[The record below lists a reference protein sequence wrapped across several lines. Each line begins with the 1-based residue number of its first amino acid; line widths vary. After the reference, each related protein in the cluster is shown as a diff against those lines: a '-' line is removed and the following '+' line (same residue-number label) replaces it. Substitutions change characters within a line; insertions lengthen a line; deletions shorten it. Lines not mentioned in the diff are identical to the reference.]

1 MIEIRKATNRDA
13 EDIINVMSNAEE
25 SGFML
30 FAPGER
36 KMMPESLGT
45 YIETLNNQ
53 TRSGMF
59 IAAEGDRILGY
70 MIVQN
75 EKPKRI
81 AHRAYIVVGVHS
93 DSRGKGVGKA
103 LFTSVISWAK
113 QVELHRLELTVIA
126 TNEIAVHLYKKM
138 GFEIE
143 GVKKDSLFI
152 DCQYVDEYYMAKLI

>member
-1 MIEIRKATNRDA
+1 MEIRKATNRDA
-13 EDIINVMSNAEE
+13 EDIIFVMSNAEE

-36 KMMPESLGT
+36 KVTPESLGKL
-45 YIETLNNQ
+45 IELINSQ
-53 TRSGMF
+53 TKSGMF
-59 IAAEGDRILGY
+59 IATEGDRILGY

-75 EKPKRI
+75 EKPQRI
-81 AHRAYIVVGVHS
+81 AHRAYIVIGVHS
-93 DSRGKGVGKA
+93 DSRGKGVGNA

-126 TNEIAVHLYKKM
+126 TNEVAVHLYKKM

-152 DCQYVDEYYMAKLI
+152 DGQYVDEYYMSRLL

>member
-1 MIEIRKATNRDA
+1 MIEIRKAINRDA
-13 EDIINVMSNAEE
+13 EDIISVISNAEE

-36 KMMPESLGT
+36 KMTPEGLGK
-45 YIETLNNQ
+45 YIDLINSHPK
-53 TRSGMF
+53 SGMF
-59 IAAEGDRILGY
+59 IATEGDRILGY

-75 EKPKRI
+75 EKSQRV
-81 AHRAYIVVGVHS
+81 AHRAYIVIGVHS
-93 DSRGKGVGKA
+93 DSRGKGIGHA

-143 GVKKDSLFI
+143 GVKKDSLFV
-152 DCQYVDEYYMAKLI
+152 DGQYVDEYYMARLL

>member
-1 MIEIRKATNRDA
+1 MIEIRKAMTGDA
-13 EDIINVMSNAEE
+13 EEIISVMSDAEQ

-36 KMMPESLGT
+36 KMTPEGLGKFIDLINSHT
-45 YIETLNNQ
+45 K
-53 TRSGMF
+53 SGIF
-59 IAAEGDRILGY
+59 IASEGDRILGY

-75 EKPKRI
+75 EKSRRV
-81 AHRAYIVVGVHS
+81 AHRAYIVIGVHS

-103 LFTSVISWAK
+103 LFTSVLSWAK

-126 TNEIAVHLYKKM
+126 TNEIAVHLYKNM

-152 DCQYVDEYYMAKLI
+152 DGQYVDEYYMARLL

>member
-1 MIEIRKATNRDA
+1 MIEIRKAKIVDA
-13 EDIINVMSNAEE
+13 EEIISVMSNAEQ

-36 KMMPESLGT
+36 KMAPRDLAK

-53 TRSGMF
+53 TKSGMF
-59 IAAEGDRILGY
+59 IATEGNRILGY
-70 MIVQN
+70 MIIQN

-81 AHRAYIVVGVHS
+81 AHRAYIVIGIHS
-93 DSRGKGVGKA
+93 DSRRKGVGKA
-103 LFTSVISWAK
+103 LFTSVLSWAK

-126 TNEIAVHLYKKM
+126 TNETAVHLYKKM

-152 DCQYVDEYYMAKLI
+152 DGQYVDEYYMSRLL

>member
-13 EDIINVMSNAEE
+13 EDIISVMSNAEQ

-36 KMMPESLGT
+36 KMAPESLGK
-45 YIETLNNQ
+45 YIETINSHSK
-53 TRSGMF
+53 SGIF
-59 IAAEGDRILGY
+59 IATEDNRTLGY

-75 EKPKRI
+75 EKSQRVT
-81 AHRAYIVVGVHS
+81 HRAYIVIGVHS

-113 QVELHRLELTVIA
+113 QVELRRLELTVIV

-138 GFEIE
+138 GFKIE

-152 DCQYVDEYYMAKLI
+152 DGQYVDEYYMSRLL